1 MRKFSRVFFIFFTFL
16 LVSCSTSKKE
26 KDIDNIKIPNT
37 EIVTAIKKKEYNLD
51 PRFSNDINTDALI
64 SQLFEGLTEYS
75 AHGKIALNQ
84 AEKIEKSEDFMKWT
98 ITLRD
103 NLKWSD
109 GSDITAEDYVESW
122 MSILNYENKN
132 PNAYKLFF
140 IKDAKKLNDLKLKL
154 RDFSGLKILDKHTI
168 EVNME
173 YPVRNFD
180 EILSNVFMFPIKK
193 DSVIDVNNLITNSAF
208 KIKNYGDEEIVLEQN
223 ENYWDNI
230 NAKIKKITLK
240 LVENE
245 ILAYHLFDL
254 EQVDFFGLPF
264 YEIPYERRL
273 DSSKKPEL
281 LNFNT
286 NIFEFL
292 KLNTDNKFLNNQ
304 TLRKNLNE
312 LIDSKFLAEFI
323 LYNSSTPFIQ
333 KEELNSEKISKL
345 TNEVEEIIK
354 KSNLENEVLTLS
366 NNGTKLSERI
376 IASLSKEWI
385 DKYKIK
391 VSIKNEGESE
401 IIHSTFNM
409 GTTDDLDI
417 KYYINHFLQNDDF
430 SKIYTSID
438 DISRDNLIFPL
449 YKRSFS
455 ILVHQN
461 VQGVHVSP
469 NGLLLIKNIIK
480 K

>member
-1 MRKFSRVFFIFFTFL
+1 
-16 LVSCSTSKKE
+16 
-26 KDIDNIKIPNT
+26 
-37 EIVTAIKKKEYNLD
+37 
-51 PRFSNDINTDALI
+51 
-64 SQLFEGLTEYS
+64 
-75 AHGKIALNQ
+75 
-84 AEKIEKSEDFMKWT
+84 
-98 ITLRD
+98 
-103 NLKWSD
+103 
-109 GSDITAEDYVESW
+109 

-140 IKDAKKLNDLKLKL
+140 IKDAQKLNDLKLKL

-223 ENYWDNI
+223 ENYWDNV
-230 NAKIKKITLK
+230 NTKIKKITLK

-304 TLRKNLNE
+304 TLRKDLNE

-455 ILVHQN
+455 VLVHKN